1 MKKFGNLIVLLI
13 ALVLVILGFSLLN
26 KNYMTWKNMVN
37 ILTAASLTG
46 LVAIGHTYLI
56 IEG

>member
-46 LVAIGHTYLI
+46 LVAIGHT
-56 IEG
+56 